1 MGGQFY
7 NKGTGEEFCKGKNQ
21 DSDNQGDWCTI
32 EELQGAVDKYEPSNN
47 GDVPFE
53 ELRYSIFESLAGICI
68 IFAIIATGTVIA
80 GYFQVM
86 MYTKVSTYQV
96 HTLRQKFF
104 KSIMGQEIG
113 WFDVNAA
120 GTLNAMLADD
130 VTKISDGM
138 GDKFAILLQKIACFV
153 LGIIFALVQG
163 WELALVIM
171 GIIPFIVLGAG
182 LLSRQVARMTS
193 LELKAY
199 GKAGA
204 VAEEVLSAIRTV
216 NAFHGQHKET
226 DRYDKNL
233 GAAEKQGIKK
243 GMVNG
248 IFLGYSWCIIFITF
262 AVAFGVGALI
272 FEYSSDKITS
282 VFYSVLIGALQL
294 SQASPNIEAIGV
306 ACGAAYPVYQ
316 IIDRKSKIDPFSTKG
331 KKIDDAKFKGNIE
344 LKDVTFAY
352 PSRPEENA
360 VTKLN
365 IKLEAGKTTAI
376 VGPSGMGKSTVVQL
390 IERFYD
396 PQQGKVLIDG
406 HDVKDLNISW
416 WRNMIGV
423 VEQEPSLFNTSIYEN
438 IKYGKPTATKDE
450 IIEAAKAAN
459 AYNFIMDLP
468 QNFDTQVGER
478 GSQLSGGQ
486 KQRVAIARALIRKP
500 RVLLFDQAT
509 SALDNESEAIVLQGL
524 KKYRGGTTTLLIAH
538 RLSTIKAADVINGM
552 EHGTVVERGT
562 HDELMEKTGVYFS
575 LVTLQS
581 QDKKKD
587 AEAAKKGM
595 EAEEEKPRSRA
606 SSKASRKSNSSFK
619 RAESIRRASS
629 RLSKASHPMDF
640 SGTANAVRD
649 SFKEVEDKIDE
660 FDEDNLPPTSTGRLM
675 KLNASEWPQL
685 LFGSIAA
692 AINGCVLP
700 VCAWI
705 ISYILKFLGETDP
718 VVKQEGI
725 VSCCIGFVIIA
736 FVQLG

>member
-1 MGGQFY
+1 MIF
-7 NKGTGEEFCKGKNQ
+7 
-21 DSDNQGDWCTI
+21 I
-32 EELQGAVDKYEPSNN
+32 E
-47 GDVPFE
+47 
-53 ELRYSIFESLAGICI
+53 I
-68 IFAIIATGTVIA
+68 I
-80 GYFQVM
+80 
-86 MYTKVSTYQV
+86 KVSTYQV

-138 GDKFAILLQKIACFV
+138 GDKFAILLQKIACFA

-233 GAAEKQGIKK
+233 GAAEAQGIKK

-331 KKIDDAKFKGNIE
+331 KKIDESKFKGDIE

-352 PSRPEENA
+352 PSRPDENA

-365 IKLEAGKTTAI
+365 IKLEAGRTTAI

-396 PQQGKVLIDG
+396 PQQGKVTVDG

-423 VEQEPSLFNTSIYEN
+423 VEQEPSLFNTTIYEN

-552 EHGTVVERGT
+552 EHGTIVERGT

-587 AEAAKKGM
+587 EEVAKKGM
-595 EAEEEKPRSRA
+595 AEEEPRSRA

-640 SGTANAVRD
+640 SSSANAVRD
-649 SFKEVEDKIDE
+649 SFKDAEDKIDE

-692 AINGCVLP
+692 AVNGCVLP

-718 VVKQEGI
+718 EVKQEGI
-725 VSCCIGFVIIA
+725 VTCCIGFVIIA
-736 FVQLG
+736 FIQLGELITKYNLV